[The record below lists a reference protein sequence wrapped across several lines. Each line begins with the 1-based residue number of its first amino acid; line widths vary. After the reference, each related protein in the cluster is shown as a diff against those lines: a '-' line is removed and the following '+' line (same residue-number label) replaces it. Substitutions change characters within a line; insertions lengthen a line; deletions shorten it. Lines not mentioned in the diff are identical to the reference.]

1 MKTVEL
7 VVETVLLVVEVVED
21 ATEVDER
28 NVPVAVLMLDTAVL
42 VEIVFG
48 TLVSVVVATGST
60 IKSPILLPESS
71 VK

>member
-60 IKSPILLPESS
+60 IKSPILLPPPS